1 MHPADEIQGIKS
13 NLLEKKRIV
22 LAVTGSIA
30 AVETVRLAR
39 ELIRHG
45 ATVIPVM
52 TDAATKIIH
61 PDALW
66 FATGKKPIVRLTGE
80 TEHVKYCGR
89 VIDQVDLLL
98 IAPSTANTISKIAL
112 GIDDTPVTTFATT
125 AIGSH
130 RPIIIVPA
138 MHLSMYD
145 HDIVQENITKLK
157 QQNIEF
163 IDPFIKDNKAKLAS
177 NDRIIA
183 QVIHRIGPNL
193 LIGKKVLIIGGST
206 AEPLDDVRC
215 LTNVSS
221 GKTAVALAT
230 SSFFQ
235 GANVKLWYGQS
246 NTPIPSFIPSDRFN
260 TIADLKNMI
269 HKESLD
275 EYDLIVICAALA
287 DFIPEKKDG
296 KICSDQDDLTLTFK
310 KAEKILPLI
319 KNKVSTSKII
329 GFKLAESK
337 KTAIEKAK
345 QLLTS
350 SSIDAVIANNITSI
364 GSSDQTIWII
374 DHSGDFTEYSGSKD
388 EVAFEIISY
397 FSSVIS

>member
-1 MHPADEIQGIKS
+1 MHPADEIRGIKS

-45 ATVIPVM
+45 ATIIPVM
-52 TDAATKIIH
+52 TEAATKIIH

-66 FATGKKPIVRLTGE
+66 FATGKKPIVKLTGD

-89 VIDQVDLLL
+89 VNDKVDLLL

-177 NDRIIA
+177 TDRIIA
-183 QVIHRIGPNL
+183 QVIHRISPNQL
-193 LIGKKVLIIGGST
+193 SGKKVLIIGGST
-206 AEPLDDVRC
+206 AEPIDDVRC

-221 GKTAVALAT
+221 GKTAIALAT
-230 SSFFQ
+230 TSFFQ
-235 GANVKLWYGQS
+235 GAIVKIWYGQS
-246 NTPIPSFIPSDRFN
+246 DTPIPSFIPSERFN
-260 TIADLKNMI
+260 TISDLKNMI
-269 HKESLD
+269 HKEALD
-275 EYDLIVICAALA
+275 EYDLIVVCAALA
-287 DFIPEKKDG
+287 DFIPEKRDG
-296 KICSDQDDLTLTFK
+296 KISSDRDDVTITCK

-337 KTAIEKAK
+337 NTAIEKAK
-345 QLLTS
+345 QLLTLY
-350 SSIDAVIANNITSI
+350 SIDAVIANTITSI
-364 GSSDQTIWII
+364 GSSDQTIWIV
-374 DHSGDFTEYSGSKD
+374 DHTDDVSEYSGSKD
-388 EVAFEIISY
+388 EVAFKIVSY
-397 FSSVIS
+397 FSFVIS

>member
-1 MHPADEIQGIKS
+1 MHPADEIRGIKS

-52 TDAATKIIH
+52 TEAATKIIH

-66 FATGKKPIVRLTGE
+66 FATGKNPIVKLTGD
-80 TEHVKYCGR
+80 TEHVRYCGR
-89 VIDQVDLLL
+89 VNDKVDLLL

-130 RPIIIVPA
+130 QPIIIVPA

-145 HDIVQENITKLK
+145 HDIVQENIKKLK

-183 QVIHRIGPNL
+183 QVIHRIGPNQL
-193 LIGKKVLIIGGST
+193 SGKKVLIIGGST
-206 AEPLDDVRC
+206 AEPIDDVRC

-221 GKTAVALAT
+221 GKTAIALAIT
-230 SSFFQ
+230 SFFQ
-235 GANVKLWYGQS
+235 GAIVKIWYGQS
-246 NTPIPSFIPSDRFN
+246 DTPIPSFIPSERFN
-260 TIADLKNMI
+260 TISDLKNMI
-269 HKESLD
+269 HKEALD
-275 EYDLIVICAALA
+275 EYDLIVVCAALA
-287 DFIPEKKDG
+287 DFKPEKRDR
-296 KICSDQDDLTLTFK
+296 KISSDRDDVTITCR

-337 KTAIEKAK
+337 NTAIEKAK
-345 QLLTS
+345 QLLTLY
-350 SSIDAVIANNITSI
+350 SIDAVIANTITSI
-364 GSSDQTIWII
+364 GSSDQTIWIV
-374 DHSGDFTEYSGSKD
+374 DHTDDVSEYSGSKD
-388 EVAFEIISY
+388 EVAFNIVSY

>member
-275 EYDLIVICAALA
+275 EYDLIVVCAALA

-296 KICSDQDDLTLTFK
+296 KICSDQDDLTLTCK

-350 SSIDAVIANNITSI
+350 SSIDAVIANTITSI